1 MTRVR
6 LADNAGGAANGRDFL
21 VQARIG
27 MLRAL
32 NLRPSQSGDGTAPQV
47 EGLSDSKMKLPIG
60 DLARDAGHP
69 HLLPKTGEPAWST
82 FQSKKS

>member
-32 NLRPSQSGDGTAPQV
+32 NLS
-47 EGLSDSKMKLPIG
+47 
-60 DLARDAGHP
+60 
-69 HLLPKTGEPAWST
+69 
-82 FQSKKS
+82 